1 MTEDL
6 RTGCAMCGGS
16 GCLFCRP
23 MLVKQTV
30 GPVAAPVDPPAPPI
44 PTPAPI
50 AAGEERVV
58 FVPSRGSQ
66 ISESQVTQ
74 ATALIKE
81 CGRATTSLLQR
92 RLRLGYTQACRLM
105 EVLEERGIVGPPRG
119 LEPREILV

>member
-23 MLVKQTV
+23 MLVKQTA
-30 GPVAAPVDPPAPPI
+30 GPVVAPVVPPAPP
-44 PTPAPI
+44 APVQ
-50 AAGEERVV
+50 AAAAEERVV